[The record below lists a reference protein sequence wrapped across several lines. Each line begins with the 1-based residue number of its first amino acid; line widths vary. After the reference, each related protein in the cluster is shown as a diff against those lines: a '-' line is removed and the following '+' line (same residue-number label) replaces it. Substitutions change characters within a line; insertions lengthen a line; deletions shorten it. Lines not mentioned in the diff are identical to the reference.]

1 MAHKDTINEL
11 QFIVN
16 VMQARYK
23 DVVQLS
29 HSENYTREQRDMAT
43 ARATEILK
51 WQSALEKVI
60 TCSGV

>member
-1 MAHKDTINEL
+1 MAHKDTIQEL

-29 HSENYTREQRDMAT
+29 HSDNYTKEQRDMAA
-43 ARATEILK
+43 ARATELLK
-51 WQSALEKVI
+51 WKSALEKVI